1 MSSNNNTKYS
11 TQNELLLRTLTQFY
25 EPNDFHNLEIMISII
40 SGTSPISLRLID
52 WFSTNYSK
60 KHFTTY
66 FIDTNDTDTRRF
78 KVYNDYK
85 LQLKAYSKTRFDPFC
100 RWQRI
105 TFPYKNKFIE
115 TTIGQLNF
123 FKWAISNHII
133 SYIHNHIADIE
144 HDMNTRNSLSN
155 KHYKLLD
162 KIEDKHN
169 DTLKHDTL
177 KHDTLKHDTHYD
189 TLKHHNTHNTHNTHK
204 HSFKRHELSVSAS
217 KSIKH
222 ENCIITL
229 NFH

>member
-1 MSSNNNTKYS
+1 MSNNTKYS
-11 TQNELLLRTLTQFY
+11 TQNELLLRTLTLFY
-25 EPNDFHNLEIMISII
+25 QPNDFHNLEIMISII

-60 KHFTTY
+60 KHFTTIH
-66 FIDTNDTDTRRF
+66 IDNHDDTSRRF

-105 TFPYKNKFIE
+105 TFPYKNNFIE

-144 HDMNTRNSLSN
+144 HDMNTRNSLSKNYN
-155 KHYKLLD
+155 KNKDNNYNNTNN
-162 KIEDKHN
+162 HN
-169 DTLKHDTL
+169 NQLNIDHNI
-177 KHDTLKHDTHYD
+177 
-189 TLKHHNTHNTHNTHK
+189 HHNNLLNIHNNHNNYNKHK